1 MATKVASNTFM
12 KQVILNQMKMGEG
25 EGKLSKERSGSIDGG
40 KSSGRKSLDG
50 QDSLSTNNSQEKT
63 SNNTVEEY

>member
-1 MATKVASNTFM
+1 
-12 KQVILNQMKMGEG
+12 MGEG
-25 EGKLSKERSGSIDGG
+25 EGGKLSKERSGSIDGG

-63 SNNTVEEY
+63 SNNTVEEYEVNSGDNEDHMKKIPI